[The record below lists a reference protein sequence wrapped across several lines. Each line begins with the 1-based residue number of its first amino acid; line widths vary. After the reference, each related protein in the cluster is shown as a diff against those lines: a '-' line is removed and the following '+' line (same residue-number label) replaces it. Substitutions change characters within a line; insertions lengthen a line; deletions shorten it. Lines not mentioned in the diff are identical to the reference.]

1 MRFNC
6 TNCNKIYEIDP
17 GLIQGSAV
25 MFTCRKCGQQLVIR
39 KSDKPEEAVIPAGR
53 PGDRIKSF
61 TQEISKVTKG
71 KISALTTPHALRR
84 ENPPAWY
91 VTAMGRRQGP
101 LGDLALIDLLSTGK
115 ILPATYAWRK
125 SMTEWVRIKD
135 IPELADVL
143 AEAIRKNP
151 EVGARL
157 NDKSSLSSARV
168 RNRGDV
174 SDIDAAIPR
183 KDAPSGSLADD
194 LYQGLGSGPI
204 DPRNST
210 ILQYEESP
218 VDDDEQSSR
227 DAARSPTIPQTRSVD
242 WGEEIQDTL
251 RHQTVKTRP
260 FKRHDTA
267 PINLALLRRERLNTR
282 IALIV
287 MISLVSLA
295 ALAAGVV
302 IAIHFIDSGTSISG
316 QPAAP
321 AKSANVR
328 RNFDSVPTQD
338 STIDPP
344 PEPSKLPT
352 VPNQPAPEPAPQ
364 PTVTGQPVH
373 DPALPPTVPG
383 QPASDQAVQV
393 RAALAPPGQPPL
405 PSVGSTVVLDSR
417 EIGADDLKAFVTSQV
432 PAIAACRSKL
442 IHQTDASIGLELSFV
457 LATTG
462 RTEKVLA
469 RAIDMDEPRL
479 TRCVEQVVASW
490 EFDKRSYPLNFSG
503 TLAL

>member
-17 GLIQGSAV
+17 GLIQGNAV

-39 KSDKPEEAVIPAGR
+39 KSDRPEDAVIPAGK

-101 LGDLALIDLLSTGK
+101 LGDLALIDLLSSGK

-151 EVGARL
+151 EVGARI
-157 NDKSSLSSARV
+157 NDKSSLSAARV
-168 RNRGDV
+168 RSRSDV
-174 SDIDAAIPR
+174 ADLDSSVHR
-183 KDAPSGSLADD
+183 QEVPSGSLADD
-194 LYQGLGSGPI
+194 LYEGLGSGPI

-210 ILQYEESP
+210 ILQHEESP
-218 VDDDEQSSR
+218 LEDDEQPSR
-227 DAARSPTIPQTRSVD
+227 DPARAATVPHMRSID

-267 PINLALLRRERLNTR
+267 PITLALLRRERLNTR

-287 MISLVSLA
+287 MISLISLA
-295 ALAAGVV
+295 AIAAGVV
-302 IAIHFIDSGTSISG
+302 VAIHFIDSGTSISH
-316 QPAAP
+316 QAAIPARPAA
-321 AKSANVR
+321 A
-328 RNFDSVPTQD
+328 
-338 STIDPP
+338 
-344 PEPSKLPT
+344 
-352 VPNQPAPEPAPQ
+352 
-364 PTVTGQPVH
+364 
-373 DPALPPTVPG
+373 
-383 QPASDQAVQV
+383 
-393 RAALAPPGQPPL
+393 
-405 PSVGSTVVLDSR
+405 
-417 EIGADDLKAFVTSQV
+417 
-432 PAIAACRSKL
+432 
-442 IHQTDASIGLELSFV
+442 
-457 LATTG
+457 
-462 RTEKVLA
+462 
-469 RAIDMDEPRL
+469 
-479 TRCVEQVVASW
+479 
-490 EFDKRSYPLNFSG
+490 
-503 TLAL
+503 